1 VAAMSDVQINIKS
14 KTFPAIERAGHH
26 TAIADFK
33 LSLKSG
39 EFICLVGP
47 SGCGKTT
54 LLNIIADLDND
65 YEGEILVG
73 QAHTHPKIG
82 HPSFLG
88 LHFFSIT
95 SSIMQKKDTF
105 TCINES

>member
-1 VAAMSDVQINIKS
+1 MSDVQINIKS
-14 KTFPAIERAGHH
+14 KTYPAIEQAGHH

-73 QAHTHPKIG
+73 QVHTHPKIG
-82 HPSFLG
+82 YIFQNPRLLPWRTVRENIELVLVSD
-88 LHFFSIT
+88 
-95 SSIMQKKDTF
+95 Q
-105 TCINES
+105 